1 MIACVNEHMN
11 EHCGYI
17 RFVTQLNA
25 LLIGNLKRL
34 EINALCLIDFYT
46 LHQGSAIKYLIQL
59 KLY

>member
-25 LLIGNLKRL
+25 ALVGNLKRL
-34 EINALCLIDFYT
+34 KINALYLIDCYT
-46 LHQGSAIKYLIQL
+46 LHQSLVISIE
-59 KLY
+59 